1 MTVHKILRKIA
12 LKITANID
20 KKVENLLTTMDN
32 LEIGEILSKMKSQ
45 RDIPN
50 LIEEL
55 PRMKIF
61 LALKMI

>member
-32 LEIGEILSKMKSQ
+32 LEIGEILSKMKRQ
-45 RDIPN
+45 TDIPN

-61 LALKMI
+61 LALEMI